1 MGMCLKPSSIFE
13 QMYRQNIIATPSFSL
28 CFTRAEDAAKEG
40 SIAGALTMGGTDER
54 LHSAPMV
61 YAFGF
66 PTKGVM
72 HGVSIRKIYVMESGQ
87 YEASEATLENTQ
99 VVDIQTSFLNSGS
112 VIVDS
117 GTTDTYMTRSLKV
130 PFMKAFKKV
139 TGFDYIETGMK
150 LTDLQ
155 VSNLPTII
163 IQLQGH
169 DEDNKNVIAQ
179 YGTNNKNDNLP
190 GLAGVIDEDHPFDI
204 LIMIPPA
211 HYVEFDTDHQR
222 YVGRFSMTEGGGSVL
237 GANAI
242 RGHDVYFDIP
252 ERSRIGF
259 APSECDYYHLI
270 SEEEGDDIEE
280 EVETNK
286 MAIGNDDYYENDETY
301 NDSEEE
307 QGGGGGG
314 GGDTSKVTEDD
325 EMLEPIDTD
334 EKKKDGI
341 GSNTPFD
348 IGSSSVPKEYVIV
361 GSIVALATF
370 FIVKRKRQARDY
382 TRAALV
388 GDHINDLHL
397 DTEIEN
403 LPALA

>member
-1 MGMCLKPSSIFE
+1 
-13 QMYRQNIIATPSFSL
+13 
-28 CFTRAEDAAKEG
+28 
-40 SIAGALTMGGTDER
+40 
-54 LHSAPMV
+54 
-61 YAFGF
+61 
-66 PTKGVM
+66 
-72 HGVSIRKIYVMESGQ
+72 
-87 YEASEATLENTQ
+87 
-99 VVDIQTSFLNSGS
+99 
-112 VIVDS
+112 
-117 GTTDTYMTRSLKV
+117 
-130 PFMKAFKKV
+130 
-139 TGFDYIETGMK
+139 
-150 LTDLQ
+150 
-155 VSNLPTII
+155 
-163 IQLQGH
+163 
-169 DEDNKNVIAQ
+169 
-179 YGTNNKNDNLP
+179 
-190 GLAGVIDEDHPFDI
+190 
-204 LIMIPPA
+204 LIP
-211 HYVEFDTDHQR
+211 
-222 YVGRFSMTEGGGSVL
+222 
-237 GANAI
+237 
-242 RGHDVYFDIP
+242 
-252 ERSRIGF
+252 
-259 APSECDYYHLI
+259 
-270 SEEEGDDIEE
+270 EEEGDDIEE

-307 QGGGGGG
+307 QGGGGG

>member
-1 MGMCLKPSSIFE
+1 M
-13 QMYRQNIIATPSFSL
+13 
-28 CFTRAEDAAKEG
+28 
-40 SIAGALTMGGTDER
+40 
-54 LHSAPMV
+54 
-61 YAFGF
+61 
-66 PTKGVM
+66 
-72 HGVSIRKIYVMESGQ
+72 
-87 YEASEATLENTQ
+87 
-99 VVDIQTSFLNSGS
+99 
-112 VIVDS
+112 
-117 GTTDTYMTRSLKV
+117 
-130 PFMKAFKKV
+130 
-139 TGFDYIETGMK
+139 
-150 LTDLQ
+150 
-155 VSNLPTII
+155 
-163 IQLQGH
+163 
-169 DEDNKNVIAQ
+169 
-179 YGTNNKNDNLP
+179 
-190 GLAGVIDEDHPFDI
+190 
-204 LIMIPPA
+204 
-211 HYVEFDTDHQR
+211 
-222 YVGRFSMTEGGGSVL
+222 
-237 GANAI
+237 
-242 RGHDVYFDIP
+242 
-252 ERSRIGF
+252 
-259 APSECDYYHLI
+259 YYHLI
-270 SEEEGDDIEE
+270 PEEEGDDIEE

-307 QGGGGGG
+307 QGGGG